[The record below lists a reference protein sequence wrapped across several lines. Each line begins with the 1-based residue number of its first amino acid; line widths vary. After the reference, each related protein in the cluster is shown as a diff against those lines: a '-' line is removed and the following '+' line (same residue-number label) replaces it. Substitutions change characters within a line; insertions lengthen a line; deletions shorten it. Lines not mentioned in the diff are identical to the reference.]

1 MLLIAATA
9 LLNACG
15 KGDAKPDNGQPKLEA
30 GRIVFPQ
37 GSAQTSTIV
46 VDTVKAGEPLQLSLP
61 GRLVWDEGRTVRLFP
76 AFGGRVIRILAK
88 VGDPVTQGQALA
100 ILASPD
106 FGQAQADARRAQS
119 DFSLAQKNLDRLHQ
133 LFDAGVAPKKD
144 LSAAEADYAR
154 AQSELRRAEARV
166 KLYGATGD
174 SVDQNL
180 ALRSPIAGVV
190 VERNINPG
198 QELRPDLQLA
208 NSPAMFVVTDPSHLW
223 VQLDATEGQLAYLK
237 RGQKVRL
244 RTAAWPGKTF
254 SATIEAI
261 SDFIDPSTRTVRVR
275 GVLDNRDRKLKGE
288 MFVTA
293 EAEGPPRAAIEAP
306 AKAVLLSG
314 DKYYV
319 YVEEAP
325 GRYARVEVKVAGIQ
339 NGVAGI
345 LSGLSAGQK
354 VVVEGNLLLHRLYS
368 DFAAAQG

>member
-166 KLYGATGD
+166 KVYRATGD

>member
-1 MLLIAATA
+1 MPPRRTMTMPGRSRRGSSESGSSATKGADLSMVRGGNLGVRNVRPVLGGMLLIAATA

-198 QELRPDLQLA
+198 QELRPA
-208 NSPAMFVVTDPSHLW
+208 RSGCAACSTTATGSSRARCSSPP
-223 VQLDATEGQLAYLK
+223 K
-237 RGQKVRL
+237 RKVR
-244 RTAAWPGKTF
+244 RARPSKPPQRPFSCRATSTTSMSKRRPAATPVW
-254 SATIEAI
+254 
-261 SDFIDPSTRTVRVR
+261 R
-275 GVLDNRDRKLKGE
+275 
-288 MFVTA
+288 
-293 EAEGPPRAAIEAP
+293 
-306 AKAVLLSG
+306 
-314 DKYYV
+314 
-319 YVEEAP
+319 
-325 GRYARVEVKVAGIQ
+325 
-339 NGVAGI
+339 
-345 LSGLSAGQK
+345 
-354 VVVEGNLLLHRLYS
+354 
-368 DFAAAQG
+368 